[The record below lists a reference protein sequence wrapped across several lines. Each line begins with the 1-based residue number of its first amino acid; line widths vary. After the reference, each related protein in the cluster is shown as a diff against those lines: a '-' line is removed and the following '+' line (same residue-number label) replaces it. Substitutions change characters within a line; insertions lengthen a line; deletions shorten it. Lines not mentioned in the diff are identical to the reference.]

1 MGIDI
6 RLPLGALFSL
16 LGLIL
21 IVYGAVSDASRYQ
34 QSLGININLDWGI
47 VLLIF
52 GLLMLLLAR
61 RSAHASPPGS
71 ASRSSDSAVRKS

>member
-6 RLPLGALFSL
+6 RFPLGALFSL

-21 IVYGAVSDASRYQ
+21 IVYGAMGDPTRYQ
-34 QSLGININLDWGI
+34 QSLGINVNLDWGI
-47 VLLIF
+47 VLLVF

-61 RSAHASPPGS
+61 RGARSAE
-71 ASRSSDSAVRKS
+71 SAVRKP

>member
-61 RSAHASPPGS
+61 RGARS
-71 ASRSSDSAVRKS
+71 SRSPVRKS

>member
-6 RLPLGALFSL
+6 RFPLGALFSL

-21 IVYGAVSDASRYQ
+21 IVYGAIGDPTRYQ
-34 QSLGININLDWGI
+34 QSLGINVNLDWGI

-61 RSAHASPPGS
+61 RGTHSAE
-71 ASRSSDSAVRKS
+71 SAVRKP

>member
-6 RLPLGALFSL
+6 RLPLGTLFSL

-21 IVYGAVSDASRYQ
+21 IVYGAVSDTSRYQ
-34 QSLGININLDWGI
+34 QSLGININLDWGM

-61 RSAHASPPGS
+61 RSARSLHSP
-71 ASRSSDSAVRKS
+71 VRKS

>member
-6 RLPLGALFSL
+6 RLPLGSLFSL

-21 IVYGAVSDASRYQ
+21 IVYGAISDPTRYQ
-34 QSLGININLDWGI
+34 QSLGINVNVDWGI

-61 RSAHASPPGS
+61 RGA
-71 ASRSSDSAVRKS
+71 RSGASAVPKS

>member
-6 RLPLGALFSL
+6 RLPLGTLFSL

-21 IVYGAVSDASRYQ
+21 ILYGAVSDASRYQ

-61 RSAHASPPGS
+61 RS
-71 ASRSSDSAVRKS
+71 SRSSHSPVRKS

>member
-21 IVYGAVSDASRYQ
+21 ILYGAVSDASRYQ
-34 QSLGININLDWGI
+34 QSLGININLDWGM

-61 RSAHASPPGS
+61 RSARS
-71 ASRSSDSAVRKS
+71 SRSPVRKS